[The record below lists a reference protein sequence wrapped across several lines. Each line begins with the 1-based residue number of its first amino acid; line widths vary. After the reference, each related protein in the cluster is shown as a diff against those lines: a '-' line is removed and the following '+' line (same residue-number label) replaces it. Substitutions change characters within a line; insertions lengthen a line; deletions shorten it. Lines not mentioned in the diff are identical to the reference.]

1 MILLVV
7 ARETRLVDLLSG
19 YFTSQGG
26 NVIHYRNPIKAMD
39 NLEEI
44 QPDAVAFFTQDFPR
58 HWKPFVRYYR
68 NLKSKD
74 TGLCVLFTGNLFTED
89 EAAKSQLLE
98 INGLIPYD
106 QDDHLLCDSFQEII
120 QRYGFLE
127 DNRQYR
133 RYAPRQY
140 DNISFIFNHPEN
152 FTLVTGTILD
162 VSMEGVRFF
171 PDSPDKTVNL
181 EENRILQDCSLQIED
196 EIFTFS
202 ARIFRNNKV
211 LSLIFIDAAEQF
223 QEALSAFISS
233 APERAV
239 SSIS

>member
-7 ARETRLVDLLSG
+7 ARETRLVDVLSG

-26 NVIHYRNPIKAMD
+26 NAVHYRNPIKAMD

-68 NLKSKD
+68 NLKSKE

-98 INGLIPYD
+98 VNGLIPYD
-106 QDDHLLCDSFQEII
+106 QDDHLLSDSFQEIS

-127 DNRQYR
+127 DKRQYR

-140 DNISFIFNHPEN
+140 DNISFILNHPDT

-162 VSMEGVRFF
+162 ISQDGVRFF
-171 PDSPDKTVNL
+171 PDSPDKTVDL
-181 EENRILQDCSLQIED
+181 KENRILQDCSLQIES

-211 LSLIFIDAAEQF
+211 LSLIYTDTPVNFK
-223 QEALSAFISS
+223 EALSAFIST
-233 APERAV
+233 APDRAV
-239 SSIS
+239 SALN